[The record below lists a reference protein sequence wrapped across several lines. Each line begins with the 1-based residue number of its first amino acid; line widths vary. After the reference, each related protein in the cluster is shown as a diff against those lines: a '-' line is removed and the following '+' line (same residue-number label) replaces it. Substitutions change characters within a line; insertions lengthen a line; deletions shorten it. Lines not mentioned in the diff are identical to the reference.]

1 LEGAPVSCLGRE
13 HHGHGDNGPFGEGV
27 FGEAEAKSEG
37 EVMACKVKVNRHG
50 RLAFRLFWDGQES
63 WEGTR
68 WKDTPKNRIKAEAD
82 ALRISEEMER
92 GTFDYLKWF
101 PNGNREDEFRPKPKT
116 LNVDAIPKTV
126 RQYYEEWIKGKKPPL
141 VRKSRERDYRQ
152 AFNKHILPFLGDIP
166 VDQITPRKLEDFR
179 INLLEQAKLSL
190 KSARNIID
198 AYLRAMMRDA
208 RNVDHL
214 TREDPFTPLEWKKQP
229 KEEPDPFT
237 EEERDKIL
245 EFYRESRPYKAY
257 VFVHNQFWTGMRP
270 SEATALRR
278 GKVDL
283 TSGKAMIVRS
293 RHLGAEDAPK
303 TRASRRTVKLLPNV
317 VELLDAIIPLH
328 QAPDDYV
335 YTDEQGRAIDQ
346 AEFGRDFQGVLR
358 LLKIRPRPF
367 YNTRHTYI
375 SVALTLG
382 CNIKWIA
389 EQCGTSVEMI
399 QENYGKYIRSDGD
412 APMLAYLAKQ
422 KEDQEKVTNE
432 AETETLGETFSDEGA
447 KSAENM
453 VVPTG
458 FEPVLPT

>member
-1 LEGAPVSCLGRE
+1 
-13 HHGHGDNGPFGEGV
+13 
-27 FGEAEAKSEG
+27 
-37 EVMACKVKVNRHG
+37 MACKVKVNRHG
-50 RLAFRLFWDGQES
+50 YLAFRLYWNGIKS
-63 WEGTR
+63 WEGTGL
-68 WKDTPKNRIKAEAD
+68 KDNSKTRQRVEAR
-82 ALRISEEMER
+82 AVLISEEMER

-101 PNGNREDEFRPKPKT
+101 PDGNKAHLFRSAPTMP
-116 LNVDAIPKTV
+116 NVDATQKTV
-126 RQYYEEWIKGKKPPL
+126 QQYYEEWIKGKKPPL

-166 VDQITPRKLEDFR
+166 VGQITPRKLEDFR
-179 INLLEQAKLSL
+179 IYLLEQAKLSL

-214 TREDPFTPLEWKKQP
+214 ISKDPFAALEWKKQP

-245 EFYRESRPYKAY
+245 EFYRERRPYKAY

-293 RHLGAEDAPK
+293 RHLGEEEAPK
-303 TRASRRTVKLLPNV
+303 TRASRRTVKLSPNV
-317 VELLDAIIPLH
+317 VELLDTITPLH
-328 QAPDDYV
+328 QTPDDYI
-335 YTDEQGRAIDQ
+335 YTDEHGRPIDQ
-346 AEFGRDFQGVLR
+346 AEFGRGFQGVLR
-358 LLKIRPRPF
+358 VLNIRPRPF

-382 CNIKWIA
+382 CKIKWVA
-389 EQCGTSVEMI
+389 EQCGTSVAMI
-399 QENYGKYIRSDGD
+399 EENYGKYIGNDGD
-412 APMLAYLAKQ
+412 APILAYLSRIEETQ
-422 KEDQEKVTNE
+422 QEGENE
-432 AETETLGETFSDEGA
+432 EKSETFGETFSSEGA
-447 KSAENM
+447 NYAGFM

>member
-1 LEGAPVSCLGRE
+1 
-13 HHGHGDNGPFGEGV
+13 
-27 FGEAEAKSEG
+27 
-37 EVMACKVKVNRHG
+37 MACKVKVNQHG
-50 RLAFRLFWDGQES
+50 YLAFRLYWNGNKA
-63 WEGTR
+63 WEGTGL
-68 WKDTPKNRIKAEAD
+68 KDNAKNRQRVEAR
-82 ALRISEEMER
+82 AVLISEEMER
-92 GTFDYLKWF
+92 DAFDYLKWF
-101 PNGNREDEFRPKPKT
+101 PNGNKAHLFQSAPTVPDIQAVK
-116 LNVDAIPKTV
+116 KTV
-126 RQYYEEWIKGKKPPL
+126 RQYYEEWIKSKKPPL

-152 AFNKHILPFLGDIP
+152 AFKRHILPFLGDIA
-166 VDQITPRKLEDFR
+166 VSQVTPRKLEDFR
-179 INLLEQAKLSL
+179 IHLLEQAKLSL
-190 KSARNIID
+190 KSVRNIID

-208 RNVDHL
+208 RNIDHL
-214 TREDPFTPLEWKKQP
+214 ISEDPFVALEWKKQP

-245 EFYRESRPYKAY
+245 KFYQEKLPYKAY

-270 SEATALRR
+270 SEATALRHS
-278 GKVDL
+278 KVDL
-283 TSGKAMIVRS
+283 NSGKAMIVRS

-317 VELLDAIIPLH
+317 VELMNTITPLH
-328 QAPDDYV
+328 QTPDDYV
-335 YTDEQGRAIDQ
+335 YTDEQGSPIDQ
-346 AEFGRDFQGVLR
+346 AEFGRGFQGVLR
-358 LLKIRPRPF
+358 AVSIRPRPF

-412 APMLAYLAKQ
+412 APILAYLSQPVETKH
-422 KEDQEKVTNE
+422 EGENEEKS
-432 AETETLGETFSDEGA
+432 ETFGETFSDEKTNHAGTL
-447 KSAENM
+447 